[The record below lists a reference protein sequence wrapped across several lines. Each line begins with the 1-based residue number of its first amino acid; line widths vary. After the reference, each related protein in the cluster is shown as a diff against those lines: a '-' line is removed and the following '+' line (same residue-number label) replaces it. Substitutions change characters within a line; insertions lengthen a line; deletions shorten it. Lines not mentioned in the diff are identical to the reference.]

1 MREEIKRKHLTFYG
15 DVQGVGFR
23 YRARHAAG
31 LVGAT
36 GWVRNEFDGSVTMEV
51 QGTENQIDQVV
62 ALVAE
67 GRYVQIDRMEVK
79 TIPLEENETGVRSR
93 R

>member
-51 QGTENQIDQVV
+51 QGTDAQIDQVV

-79 TIPLEENETGVRSR
+79 TIPLEEDEIGFRSR